1 MYKNNMAQNIDEE
14 LKSKVIKYF
23 ECDDNIKELQKKI
36 KEIKTKKDQ
45 CEEYILQNLDKYD
58 TSTIEFKGYKLTKNV
73 VETKTAC
80 KLDIVKETL
89 QEELNDV
96 HKVTQLMDKMDG
108 KREVKEKTVLKRS
121 KK

>member
-1 MYKNNMAQNIDEE
+1 M
-14 LKSKVIKYF
+14 

-45 CEEYILQNLDKYD
+45 CEEYIIQNLDKYD
-58 TSTIEFKGYKLTKNV
+58 TSTIEFKGCKLTKNV
-73 VETKTAC
+73 IETKTAC

-89 QEELNDV
+89 QEELNDA

-108 KREVKEKTVLKRS
+108 KREIKEKTVLKRS